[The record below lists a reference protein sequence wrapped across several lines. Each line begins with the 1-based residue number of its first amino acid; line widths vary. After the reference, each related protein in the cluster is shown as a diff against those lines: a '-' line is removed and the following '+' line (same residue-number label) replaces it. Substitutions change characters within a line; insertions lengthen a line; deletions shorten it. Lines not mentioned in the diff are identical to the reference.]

1 MRRDALG
8 KTFDTEGA
16 DFTMITADNNLMH
29 AETTDLI
36 IACAYDVYNKLGF
49 GFSEKV
55 YENAMMIKLSQ
66 KKLPSIQQ
74 APINVRFEDQLVG
87 EFFADIFVDNKIILE
102 LKAVTIL
109 TKAHEAQLVNYLKAT
124 GIKVGLLLN
133 FGEKLKIVRRVF

>member
-1 MRRDALG
+1 MI
-8 KTFDTEGA
+8 KA
-16 DFTMITADNNLMH
+16 DKNLLHSEITDK
-29 AETTDLI
+29 I

-74 APINVRFEDQLVG
+74 APITVRFEEQLVG
-87 EFFADIFVDNKIILE
+87 EYFADIFVDNKIILE
-102 LKAVTIL
+102 LKAVSAL
-109 TKAHEAQLVNYLKAT
+109 TKGHEAQLVNYLKAT
-124 GIKVGLLLN
+124 SVKLGLLIN